1 MKTYGF
7 GRFPEWKLL
16 VVLIVDMTG
25 REKAV
30 NEIVAHNAMQNSLHL
45 NKIIL
50 FRYNQLFDRE
60 KILLKMFFFNK
71 LTL

>member
-1 MKTYGF
+1 M
-7 GRFPEWKLL
+7 

-25 REKAV
+25 KEKAV
-30 NEIVAHNAMQNSLHL
+30 NELVAHNAMQNSLHL

>member
-1 MKTYGF
+1 M
-7 GRFPEWKLL
+7 

-25 REKAV
+25 KEKAV
-30 NEIVAHNAMQNSLHL
+30 NEIVAHDAMQNSLHL

-60 KILLKMFFFNK
+60 KILLKMFF
-71 LTL
+71 LTS